1 MAIVVEHEKR
11 KKEILE
17 KSLEL
22 FIAEGYEDVTYQKI
36 ADRCGITRTTLYI
49 YFKNKREIFSFS
61 IKQLTGDVERQL
73 LEIIKQPELHS
84 VDCLKQLFLKIFD
97 IAESNCKFFK
107 VLRMYLMQLEKGGGD
122 INERIKKRVIRIQ
135 HLMSTI
141 IIRGQKKGEIKNV
154 PVKDMNDLFYSLIE
168 SGMFRLGILNQT
180 NLDQMRSII
189 NFTVEQFRV

>member
-17 KSLEL
+17 KSFEL
-22 FIAEGYEDVTYQKI
+22 FIEEGYEDVTFQKI

-61 IKQLTGDVERQL
+61 IKQLTNDVERQL
-73 LEIIKQPELHS
+73 MEIIKEPNLHS
-84 VDCLKQLFLKIFD
+84 IDCLKKIFFKIFD
-97 IAESNCKFFK
+97 IEEKNSKFFK
-107 VLRMYLMQLEKGGGD
+107 VLKMYLMQLEKGGVD
-122 INERIKKRVIRIQ
+122 INERIRKRVIRII

-154 PVKDMNDLFYSLIE
+154 SVKDFK
-168 SGMFRLGILNQT
+168 
-180 NLDQMRSII
+180 
-189 NFTVEQFRV
+189 

>member
-1 MAIVVEHEKR
+1 
-11 KKEILE
+11 
-17 KSLEL
+17 
-22 FIAEGYEDVTYQKI
+22 
-36 ADRCGITRTTLYI
+36 
-49 YFKNKREIFSFS
+49 
-61 IKQLTGDVERQL
+61 
-73 LEIIKQPELHS
+73 
-84 VDCLKQLFLKIFD
+84 
-97 IAESNCKFFK
+97 
-107 VLRMYLMQLEKGGGD
+107 MYLMQLEKGGVD

-168 SGMFRLGILNQT
+168 SGMFRLGILNQP

>member
-17 KSLEL
+17 KSFEL
-22 FIAEGYEDVTYQKI
+22 FIEEGYEDVTFQKI

-61 IKQLTGDVERQL
+61 IKQLTNDVERQL
-73 LEIIKQPELHS
+73 MEIIKEPNLHS
-84 VDCLKQLFLKIFD
+84 IDCLKKIFFKIFD
-97 IAESNCKFFK
+97 IEEKNSKFFK
-107 VLRMYLMQLEKGGGD
+107 VLKMYLMQLEKGGVD
-122 INERIKKRVIRIQ
+122 INERIRKRVIRII

-154 PVKDMNDLFYSLIE
+154 SVKEMNDLFYALLE
-168 SGMFRLGILNQT
+168 SGIFRLGVLNQVS
-180 NLDQMRSII
+180 LDQMRSIVD
-189 NFTVEQFRV
+189 FTVEQFRI